1 MILLTF
7 LLGLSI
13 WNLHS
18 CSIILTLLISSIT
31 DIIRDFIS
39 SLAASGYLNV
49 KVSNKKAVATLDTEK
64 NELNVF

>member
-1 MILLTF
+1 MLA
-7 LLGLSI
+7 
-13 WNLHS
+13 
-18 CSIILTLLISSIT
+18 LLISSTT

-64 NELNVF
+64 SELNVF